1 MERPYSCRWVAHT
14 SYQSLVPLINLRG
27 EAIFTQVGSVAHTS
41 YQSLGPLI
49 NLHGEAIFM
58 QVGSTH
64 QLPELGTRQLS
75 SLASRQR
82 DEASATD
89 FWSRSRNIVFS
100 NIQSF

>member
-1 MERPYSCRWVAHT
+1 
-14 SYQSLVPLINLRG
+14 
-27 EAIFTQVGSVAHTS
+27 
-41 YQSLGPLI
+41 
-49 NLHGEAIFM
+49 M